1 LPLGE
6 VTLSSTTMA
15 HPTPELVVALRRTA
29 ARLKDGVRYRWSHFA
44 VCNCGNLAQ
53 TITDLSP
60 DAIYEAAMQRPGDWG
75 EQAREYCPTS
85 GLAMDDIVGRILELG
100 MEKEDIRHLE
110 RLSHPHVLRAI
121 PEERRPL
128 KHTRREDTVLFM
140 ETWADLLE
148 ARLDDVGQRRVSA
161 LMAEPADA
169 GTADAAA

>member
-1 LPLGE
+1 
-6 VTLSSTTMA
+6 MA

-53 TITDLSP
+53 TITELSP

-85 GLAMDDIVGRILELG
+85 GLAMDAIVGSILDLG
-100 MEKEDIRHLE
+100 MEKEDVRHLE
-110 RLSHPHVLRAI
+110 RLTHPHVLRAL
-121 PEERRPL
+121 PKERLPL

-148 ARLDDVGQRRVSA
+148 AKLDDVGRRRVVA
-161 LMAEPADA
+161 LIAEAREADA
-169 GTADAAA
+169 RGEGAAA

>member
-1 LPLGE
+1 
-6 VTLSSTTMA
+6 MA

-60 DAIYEAAMQRPGDWG
+60 DAIYEAAMERPGDWG
-75 EQAREYCPTS
+75 EQAREYCATS
-85 GLAMDDIVGRILELG
+85 GLAMDDIVGRILDLG

-110 RLSHPHVLRAI
+110 RLTHPHVLRAI
-121 PEERRPL
+121 PEERSPL

-148 ARLDDVGQRRVSA
+148 AKLDEVGKARVAA
-161 LMAEPADA
+161 LEAEAETPEPAA
-169 GTADAAA
+169 TEADAAA

>member
-1 LPLGE
+1 
-6 VTLSSTTMA
+6 MA

-29 ARLKDGVRYRWSHFA
+29 VRLKDGARYRWSHFA

-85 GLAMDDIVGRILELG
+85 GLAMDAIVGRILDLG
-100 MEKEDIRHLE
+100 LEKEDVRHLE
-110 RLSHPHVLRAI
+110 RLTHPRVLKAI
-121 PEERRPL
+121 PTGRLPL
-128 KHTRREDTVLFM
+128 KHTHRDDTVLFM

-148 ARLDDVGQRRVSA
+148 AKLDDIGRRRVVA
-161 LMAEPADA
+161 LMTGTEPDRAA
-169 GTADAAA
+169 REGAAA

>member
-1 LPLGE
+1 
-6 VTLSSTTMA
+6 MA

-53 TITDLSP
+53 TITDLEP

-85 GLAMDDIVGRILELG
+85 GLAMDAIVGRILDLG
-100 MEKEDIRHLE
+100 LEKEDIRHLE
-110 RLSHPHVLRAI
+110 RLTHPHVLRAI

-148 ARLDDVGQRRVSA
+148 AKLDEVGEARVRA
-161 LMAEPADA
+161 LMAEAETEAAEPEAAEA
-169 GTADAAA
+169 GAAA